1 MGARR
6 VLLTHFSQRYQ
17 KIPNMDGLDG
27 LEVGLEEA
35 EDDGEGVV
43 ADVDVPMADASSVM
57 GGRGGGKDAR
67 SAVTAR
73 LPSADK
79 GADRARVTM
88 KARASVRDMKVGVAF
103 DYMRVKVGEI
113 AHLERFRSALSRLL
127 EAPEAEAEEMVGDAG
142 GKERGKDK
150 KGKQGK
156 QGKEGKRKRV

>member
-57 GGRGGGKDAR
+57 AGGGKDAR

-73 LPSADK
+73 SPRSADT

-127 EAPEAEAEEMVGDAG
+127 EAPEAEAEEKGGDEG
-142 GKERGKDK
+142 GKERGQDK
-150 KGKQGK
+150 TAKKGK